1 MEMHKQRYKN
11 SGLDPD
17 EMRRRREEEGIQIR
31 KQKREQQLIKRRNV
45 DPTCSDGAGTGIS
58 MDSSD
63 TGFPMVVSSTP
74 QANAVNKMTQEMI
87 NKLCSDDESE
97 QLFAT
102 EKFRKLLSRD
112 PDPPITEVIQTGI
125 VPRFVSFL
133 QNSKNVT
140 LQVSFRFR
148 HLNNY
153 PARLRALYPFPFLE
167 SLHGNLT

>member
-11 SGLDPD
+11 AGLDAE

-45 DPTCSDGAGTGIS
+45 ENCSDAAVGS

-63 TGFPMVVSSTP
+63 ISQTSYPMGMPSMSEP
-74 QANAVNKMTQEMI
+74 VNQMTREMI
-87 NKLCSDDESE
+87 EKLCSDDESQ

-133 QNSKNVT
+133 QNTKNVT
-140 LQVSFRFR
+140 LQVSSRFFT
-148 HLNNY
+148 HFYHPTLVSSV
-153 PARLRALYPFPFLE
+153 FP
-167 SLHGNLT
+167 

>member
-1 MEMHKQRYKN
+1 MEMHRQRYKN
-11 SGLDPD
+11 AGLDTE

-45 DPTCSDGAGTGIS
+45 DVNCDAVGIS

-63 TGFPMVVSSTP
+63 MSQAYPMTGGVPSMVP
-74 QANAVNKMTQEMI
+74 QPVNQMTQEMI
-87 NKLCSDDESE
+87 DKLCSDDESQ
-97 QLFAT
+97 QLYAT

-133 QNSKNVT
+133 QNTKNVT
-140 LQVSFRFR
+140 LQVSFVVSF
-148 HLNNY
+148 HITVTS
-153 PARLRALYPFPFLE
+153 PPPS
-167 SLHGNLT
+167 SLPPGL